1 MGHGIELWVRQMER
15 LTPLASQDRNQLLE
29 LLLAQSDLDS
39 LLATFADRAA
49 RVVRIHSLYFDNPQ
63 PQRLIQ
69 QPPQASLTLHSY
81 PFELRG
87 QHGQL
92 FGQLHYTLEHI
103 LSGSQQRILQQ
114 YHQLLCQPLPL
125 YLRLAQLEQQ
135 VRLDHLTGLGNRSYF
150 DEAIGRAVE
159 QHSRE
164 SHGLVLVLL
173 DLDHFKQINDTWG
186 HPVGDLVLS
195 RFAHL
200 LQSCIRSTDQ
210 AFRLGGDEFALL
222 LQPAEP
228 EAWRPVWLRLQHM
241 LLTHKELSTFSVGC
255 SLGAASW
262 QSGVAVQSLYE
273 AADAHLY
280 ARKKPVKRVC
290 WTEYHSARIVKRPA
304 RLAAWRA

>member
-1 MGHGIELWVRQMER
+1 M
-15 LTPLASQDRNQLLE
+15 
-29 LLLAQSDLDS
+29 
-39 LLATFADRAA
+39 
-49 RVVRIHSLYFDNPQ
+49 
-63 PQRLIQ
+63 
-69 QPPQASLTLHSY
+69 
-81 PFELRG
+81 
-87 QHGQL
+87 
-92 FGQLHYTLEHI
+92 HYTLEHA

-114 YHQLLCQPLPL
+114 YHQLLCLPLPL
-125 YLRLAQLEQQ
+125 YLRLSQLELQ

-173 DLDHFKQINDTWG
+173 DLDNFKQINDTWG

-195 RFAHL
+195 RFAQL
-200 LQSCIRSTDQ
+200 LTHCIRSTDQ

-241 LLTHKELSTFSVGC
+241 LMIHKELSTFSVGC

-262 QSGVAVQSLYE
+262 QSGVDVHSLYE

-280 ARKKPVKRVC
+280 ARKKAGK
-290 WTEYHSARIVKRPA
+290 AG
-304 RLAAWRA
+304 LLD

>member
-1 MGHGIELWVRQMER
+1 MENTSSLNGFSHGIEQWVRQMER
-15 LTPLASQDRNQLLE
+15 LTPLPNIERNSLLEQLLG
-29 LLLAQSDLDS
+29 QSDLDG
-39 LLATFADRAA
+39 LLTTFAGQAA
-49 RVVRIHSLYFDNPQ
+49 RIVRIHSLYLESCQ
-63 PQRLIQ
+63 PHMLIQ
-69 QPPQASLTLHSY
+69 QPPQATLNLHSY

-92 FGQLHYTLEHI
+92 LGQLHYQLEHP
-103 LSGSQQRILQQ
+103 LSGSQQRVLMQ
-114 YHQLLCQPLPL
+114 YHQQLCLLLPL
-125 YLRLAQLEQQ
+125 YFRLEKLDQL

-150 DEAIGRAVE
+150 DEAIGRAIE

-164 SHGLVLVLL
+164 PHGLVLVLL
-173 DLDHFKQINDTWG
+173 DLDSFKQINDTWG

-195 RFAHL
+195 RFAQL
-200 LQSCIRSTDQ
+200 LKGCIRSTDQ

-262 QSGVAVQSLYE
+262 QSGVNVPSLYE
-273 AADAHLY
+273 AADNHLY
-280 ARKKPVKRVC
+280 ARKKAGKAGLP
-290 WTEYHSARIVKRPA
+290 E
-304 RLAAWRA
+304 